1 MDTFVAIDFETANRE
16 RSSVCSIGLVFV
28 EGGEITDT
36 YYRLI
41 RPLPNYYSRFN
52 TEVHG
57 LTARDTNTAASF
69 DEVWRE
75 LLPRIGSLPLVAHNS
90 SFDEGCLRA
99 VLEAYGLPPHQNAFF
114 CTCRQARRVFPRL
127 PNHRLD
133 TVARHVGYRLDYHH
147 HALAD
152 AEACAYIALRVF

>member
-28 EGGEITDT
+28 EGGQITDT

-52 TEVHG
+52 TEVH
-57 LTARDTNTAASF
+57 
-69 DEVWRE
+69 
-75 LLPRIGSLPLVAHNS
+75 
-90 SFDEGCLRA
+90 
-99 VLEAYGLPPHQNAFF
+99 GLPPHQNAFF

-133 TVARHVGYRLDYHH
+133 TVARHVGYRLDHHH

-152 AEACAYIALRVF
+152 AEACAYIALQVF